1 MVDGIN
7 QPSSTPQYQKLKLK
21 GKDGKTIDLNKLNGL
36 HLTKGNE
43 ALIKSFDKD
52 NNGVLDEKEASALRS
67 KLLDLAGNGTISKRE
82 LNKFYGKDANAMEAL
97 SKLVDQQNT
106 PVGGKY
112 TEVSGN
118 TTTELYNSAFGTEHA
133 DKKAVTK
140 NSDGSVTTE
149 YQDGTTV
156 LQNKDGSYV
165 VKDKDGN
172 VVEQKTVFQ
181 DGSYSIQKDG
191 ATVNYDKKGNKTT
204 TVQGDKVYY
213 FPDAN
218 TSITKDMNGVT
229 LEKLTTKEGDGYD
242 TRTKYEYKDGQTIA
256 REYHESW
263 DNNQSTLSSITVSSK
278 QNGHNVDIKYA
289 SEEDMQNGRPS
300 EQTTDAQNPTLKT
313 VTKYS
318 YDSKGNVK
326 AETTNSAGEVTT
338 KYTNSKGEEIQGN
351 QFDAPE
357 TYTVQKGQS
366 LTQIATVALKNQGI
380 DNPTPEQIKAA
391 RTAIVEANTD
401 QVHTMNS
408 GKYAGN
414 KYFYANAEINIPKF
428 NKGTET
434 VSDDK
439 KTYDGGS
446 IPEVVVNSKKITQ
459 EAKTLRQDLQAT
471 LGDNYDVG
479 YSQDGQIE
487 VRTKNGTVL
496 EEATK
501 RANEMLASSTEQ
513 VSPNGLSTSDDEDVA
528 SMMNDSDT
536 ITKDGQ
542 IDKDEYTQYINN
554 MLANVG
560 FEITDAN
567 REQVQELINNSFTSM
582 DTITA
587 DGKITKEELQKNA
600 KEVITK
606 LTNDLDNL
614 DAVMSSGQNSSRDGD
629 AVQNQ
634 DDGRY
639 FA

>member
-43 ALIKSFDKD
+43 ALIKGFDKD
-52 NNGVLDEKEASALRS
+52 NNGILDEGEASALRS
-67 KLLDLAGNGTISKRE
+67 KLEDLAGNGTISKRE
-82 LNKFYGKDANAMEAL
+82 LNKFFGKDANAMEAL
-97 SKLVDQQNT
+97 SKLADQQNT
-106 PVGGKY
+106 PVGEKY
-112 TEVSGN
+112 TEVSGD
-118 TTTELYNSAFGTEHA
+118 TTTELYNSAFGAEHA

-140 NSDGSVTTE
+140 NPNGSVTTE

-165 VKDKDGN
+165 VKDKDGK

-191 ATVNYDKKGNKTT
+191 TTVNYDKKGNKTS
-204 TVQGDKVYY
+204 TVQGDKFYY
-213 FPDAN
+213 FPDDN
-218 TSITKDMNGVT
+218 TSIIKDKNGVT
-229 LEKLTTKEGDGYD
+229 LEKVTTKEGDGYD
-242 TRTKYEYKDGQTIA
+242 THTKYEYKDGQTIA

-263 DNNQSTLSSITVSSK
+263 NNNQSTLNSITVSAK
-278 QNGHNVDIKYA
+278 KDGHNVDTKYA
-289 SEEDMQNGRPS
+289 SEEDMQKGRPS
-300 EQTTDAQNPTLKT
+300 EQITDAQNPTLKT

-366 LTQIATVALKNQGI
+366 ITQIATAALKNQGI
-380 DNPTPEQIKAA
+380 ENPTPEQIKSA
-391 RTAIVEANTD
+391 RKAIVEANPD
-401 QVHTMNS
+401 QVHTMKS

-414 KYFYANAEINIPKF
+414 KYFYANVQINIPKF
-428 NKGTET
+428 KSDAGTVDNSE
-434 VSDDK
+434 
-439 KTYDGGS
+439 KTYDAGTTK
-446 IPEVVVNSKKITQ
+446 EVTVKAKVPTT
-459 EAKTLRQDLQAT
+459 EAQNLRKQIQT
-471 LGDNYDVG
+471 VLGPKYDVG
-479 YSQDGQIE
+479 YSQDGKIE
-487 VRTKNGTVL
+487 VRTKDGQIN

-501 RANEMLASSTEQ
+501 RANDMLASSNEP
-513 VSPNGLSTSDDEDVA
+513 VSPNGLTTSDQEDIE
-528 SMMNDSDT
+528 SMMKDSDT

-542 IDKDEYTQYINN
+542 IDKNEYNQYINN
-554 MLANVG
+554 MLANIG

-567 REQVQELINNSFTSM
+567 RDQVQELINNSFTSM
-582 DTITA
+582 DTITS

-600 KEVITK
+600 KEVIIK
-606 LTNDLDNL
+606 LTNDLDKL
-614 DAVMSSGQNSSRDGD
+614 DAGIGQNQDSSRDGD
-629 AVQNQ
+629 AIQEQ

-639 FA
+639 LA